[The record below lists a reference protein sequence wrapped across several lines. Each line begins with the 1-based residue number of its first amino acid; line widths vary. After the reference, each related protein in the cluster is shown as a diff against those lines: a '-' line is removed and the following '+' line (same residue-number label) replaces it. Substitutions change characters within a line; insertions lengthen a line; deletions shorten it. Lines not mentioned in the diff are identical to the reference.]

1 MRNAEQINAVVQNLK
16 KLLKGLK
23 QIDNPKKLKQEMSTS
38 DTVYKDFVLMMPLN
52 KQIKAMEKER
62 LKRIKEK

>member
-1 MRNAEQINAVVQNLK
+1 
-16 KLLKGLK
+16 
-23 QIDNPKKLKQEMSTS
+23 MSTS

-62 LKRIKEK
+62 LKRIKDT